1 MVEFPP
7 GCTIFIPSA
16 CVSHSNVGI
25 RKGEHRY
32 SFTQYTAG
40 ALFRWVDH
48 KFMKEDQFWGSLT
61 EEERVEEKKRSEERL
76 QYGLSLLSTCEELQT
91 RII

>member
-1 MVEFPP
+1 
-7 GCTIFIPSA
+7 
-16 CVSHSNVGI
+16 
-25 RKGEHRY
+25 
-32 SFTQYTAG
+32 
-40 ALFRWVDH
+40 
-48 KFMKEDQFWGSLT
+48 MKEDQFWGSLT